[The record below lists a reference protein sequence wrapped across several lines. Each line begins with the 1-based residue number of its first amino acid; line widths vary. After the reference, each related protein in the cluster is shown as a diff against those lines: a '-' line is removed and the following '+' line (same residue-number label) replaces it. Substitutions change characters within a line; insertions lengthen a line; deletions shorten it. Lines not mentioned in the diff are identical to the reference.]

1 MEIQTC
7 HQSAL
12 KSPVG
17 PLKEAAREEGGPL
30 ELVGWVSGGQVLG
43 QREDELPP
51 SCPASSTAEPCRVH
65 SPGRNARAWAG

>member
-30 ELVGWVSGGQVLG
+30 SWWGG
-43 QREDELPP
+43 
-51 SCPASSTAEPCRVH
+51 
-65 SPGRNARAWAG
+65 